1 MTNQPTIL
9 IAVDDDEGGR
19 RAATAAAAL
28 FGTDA
33 TYRFAHVARPIPMTP
48 PGAYGPAGMA
58 PVGFAP
64 IDVDRDENEIRD
76 SAAAVASH
84 IATEAGLASATSV
97 GLLGEPADALI
108 DEAVSCGAAAI
119 VVSAHDRGWI
129 ERLFHHS
136 VRRDIV
142 RMSPVPVLVV
152 PDPA

>member
-1 MTNQPTIL
+1 MTTPSTIL

-19 RAATAAAAL
+19 RAAAAASAL
-28 FGTDA
+28 FGSEA
-33 TYRFAHVARPIPMTP
+33 SYRFAHVARPVPMTP

-64 IDVDRDENEIRD
+64 VDVTRDREDTLE

-84 IATEAGLASATSV
+84 IAAEAGLASATSV

-119 VVSAHDRGWI
+119 VVSAHDRSWI
-129 ERLFHHS
+129 ERLFRHS
-136 VRRDIV
+136 VRSEIV
-142 RMSPVPVLVV
+142 RTSPVPVLVV

>member
-1 MTNQPTIL
+1 MTTPSTIL

-28 FGTDA
+28 FGSDA
-33 TYRFAHVARPIPMTP
+33 VYRFAHVARPVPMTP

-64 IDVDRDENEIRD
+64 VDVERDQQEIIE
-76 SAAAVASH
+76 SATAVASYV
-84 IATEAGLASATSV
+84 AAEAGLASAASV

-119 VVSAHDRGWI
+119 VVSAHDRSWI

-136 VRRDIV
+136 VRTDIV
-142 RMSPVPVLVV
+142 RMSPVPVVVV

>member
-19 RAATAAAAL
+19 RAAAAAAAL

-64 IDVDRDENEIRD
+64 IDVNRDEDEIRD

-84 IATEAGLASATSV
+84 IATEAGLPSATSV

-108 DEAVSCGAAAI
+108 DEAASCGAAAI

-136 VRRDIV
+136 VRGDIV

-152 PDPA
+152 PDP